1 MGGGLINFPTRFLR
15 WIKIDGDAEGDD
27 GGGGGGGD
35 SESADIFFSPLRI
48 QPTHIGVEIDDNTFS
63 IIEAK
68 DFTLSSDNSSGG
80 ILIYS
85 KDDLINIGIN
95 ENNLNNLEI
104 VSIDEL
110 LEDTGGV
117 KGYAGQNVNTT
128 LDENYIIMTI
138 DYGNKECGMGRIMQ
152 VDNSIPVIYRLGDN
166 LYTFNIIQAII

>member
-1 MGGGLINFPTRFLR
+1 M
-15 WIKIDGDAEGDD
+15 
-27 GGGGGGGD
+27 
-35 SESADIFFSPLRI
+35 
-48 QPTHIGVEIDDNTFS
+48 
-63 IIEAK
+63 
-68 DFTLSSDNSSGG
+68 
-80 ILIYS
+80 
-85 KDDLINIGIN
+85 
-95 ENNLNNLEI
+95 NNLEI